1 MVQYFKPVPESARA
15 RLLRGCC
22 KVLLALPLL
31 ATVFLTS
38 PGSAQTTSTVQITA
52 GTTLTTIPALAF
64 GINTAV
70 WDGDMLD
77 AAVPGLLTKAG
88 ISAIRYP
95 GGSTSDDYNWQTNSI
110 VPNQGGFANANN
122 TFDAFMGL
130 VKSTGTTPIIT
141 VNYGSNTTGNGG
153 GTPAFAASWVNY
165 ANVTKGYGVKYW
177 EVGNE
182 VYGNGEYGAHWE
194 TDLHSALDP
203 STYGANVALF
213 ASAMKAVDP
222 TIKVGAVLTA
232 PGNWPDGVSPNW
244 NTNVLT
250 KCGTSIDFVIVH
262 WYPQNPGSES
272 DSGLLSSTQTIA
284 GMVSAVR
291 SLLATFGGANAANIQ
306 ILVTET
312 NSVSSD
318 PGKQTI
324 SIVNSLFVADD
335 IMDWLEKGVTS
346 VDVWALHNGSTAGN
360 ISSSLFG
367 TATFGDYGI
376 LSNATSG
383 EPAADSPFPT
393 YYGMQMLSKLGKA
406 GDTMVAASSSN
417 GLLSVHAV
425 RQAGG
430 NLALLLINKDPA
442 NIISANVSVS
452 GFTPVGSAT
461 VYSYAP
467 SSSAIGTSSGGSLG
481 ASFTFAAPPY
491 TLTTIVLSPT
501 GTATPKFTLSAAP
514 TSLALTQGSSG
525 SSTISVVP
533 ANGFAGSVAFTAAAV
548 PSGVTAA
555 FSPASTTT
563 STALSLSASSSAPVA
578 NGAVT
583 VTGVSGALSASTT
596 IGLTVSAAQGGGG
609 GGTGTGAGPASFT
622 GKAGANGPWFDED
635 DVVLST
641 SVPITALTLS
651 VSVPAT
657 NVTFSS
663 AYDTIGSQVVQNHT
677 SGTTIVTTFTLT
689 SGQTI
694 AAGSFT
700 FAVQLT
706 GNGTTH
712 DATTDTWSLTY
723 ASGGATYQQSGKF

>member
-1 MVQYFKPVPESARA
+1 MPALRA
-15 RLLRGCC
+15 VSIGSVFLF
-22 KVLLALPLL
+22 L
-31 ATVFLTS
+31 ATGLLTS
-38 PGSAQTTSTVQITA
+38 PGSAQTTSTVQVAA
-52 GTTLTTIPALAF
+52 GTTLSTIPALAF
-64 GINTAV
+64 GINSAV
-70 WDGDMLD
+70 WDGNLLD
-77 AAVPGLLTKAG
+77 TAVPGLLTNAG

-110 VPNQGGFANANN
+110 VPNQGGYANPNN

-130 VKSTGTTPIIT
+130 VKSTGSTPIIT
-141 VNYGSNTTGNGG
+141 VNYGSNSTGNGG

-165 ANVTKGYGVKYW
+165 ANVTKGYGIKYW

-182 VYGNGEYGAHWE
+182 IYGNGEYGAHWE

-222 TIKVGAVLTA
+222 TIKVGAVLAA
-232 PGNWPDGVSPNW
+232 PGNWPDGQSPNW
-244 NTNVLT
+244 NSNVLT
-250 KCGTSIDFVIVH
+250 QCGASIDFVIVH

-291 SLLATFGGANAANIQ
+291 SLLATYGGANAANIQ

-312 NSVSSD
+312 NSVSSN

-335 IMDWLEKGVTS
+335 IMDWLEKGVTN
-346 VDVWALHNGSTAGN
+346 VDIWTLHNSSTAGN
-360 ISSSLFG
+360 LSSSLFG

-383 EPAADSPFPT
+383 EPAADTPFPS
-393 YYGMQMLSKLGKA
+393 YYGIQMLSKLGKA
-406 GDTMVAASSSN
+406 GDTMVAAASSN
-417 GLLSVHAV
+417 SLLSVHAV
-425 RQAGG
+425 HQASG

-442 NIISANVSVS
+442 NTISANVSVS
-452 GFTPVGSAT
+452 GFTPAGSAT
-461 VYSYAP
+461 VYSYAA
-467 SSSAIGTSSGGSLG
+467 SSSAIGSSSGGSLG

-491 TLTTIVLSPT
+491 TLTTIVLSPM
-501 GTATPKFTLSAAP
+501 GTAVPNFTLSAAP
-514 TSLALTQGSSG
+514 SSLALAQGSSG

-533 ANGFAGSVAFTAAAV
+533 ANGFKGSVALTAAAV

-563 STALSLSASSSAPVA
+563 STALTLTAGSSAPVA
-578 NGAVT
+578 SGAVT
-583 VTGVSGALSASTT
+583 ITGVSGVLSASTT
-596 IGLTVSAAQGGGG
+596 LGLTVSAAQSGGGG
-609 GGTGTGAGPASFT
+609 TGTGTGAGPASFT
-622 GKAGANGPWFDED
+622 GKAGTNGPWFDED
-635 DVVLST
+635 DVVLAT

-651 VSVPAT
+651 IRVPAT
-657 NVTFSS
+657 NVTYSS
-663 AYDTIGSQVVQNHT
+663 AYDTVGSQVVQSHT
-677 SGTTIVTTFTLT
+677 SGTTIVTTFALT

-694 AAGSFT
+694 PAGSFT
-700 FAVQLT
+700 FAAQLA

-712 DATTDTWSLTY
+712 AVTTDTWSLTY
-723 ASGGATYQQSGKF
+723 AAGGATYQQSGTF